1 MPFHLDMGSYT
12 TSHNILNGLV
22 YTRKHEA
29 HFLVDLQFSVLMKN
43 TLMEN
48 EEYIIQ
54 RNNYF
59 IHTEFLKLRTVVNCT
74 QLFMNLD
81 DNDSAALFL
90 HK

>member
-1 MPFHLDMGSYT
+1 
-12 TSHNILNGLV
+12 
-22 YTRKHEA
+22 
-29 HFLVDLQFSVLMKN
+29 
-43 TLMEN
+43 MEN